1 MQALRIGRQSYLE
14 VSEPGR
20 CDVVFAHVLRVQS
33 WLLIPCLARRQTRSI
48 VVMSIISVLVAGF
61 ALPSYLNNVIAPSP
75 GDGDGGDDDDTQQ
88 REPHHEFKAAIS
100 TREEASQVSKKAVER
115 MMDSLT
121 RVYDTAG
128 VKVGV

>member
-14 VSEPGR
+14 VSGPGR

-48 VVMSIISVLVAGF
+48 VVMSMISVLVAGF
-61 ALPSYLNNVIAPSP
+61 ALLSYLNNVIAPSP
-75 GDGDGGDDDDTQQ
+75 DDGDGGDDDDTQQ

-100 TREEASQVSKKAVER
+100 TREEAPQVSKKAAER

-121 RVYDTAG
+121 LVYDTAG